1 MQLRN
6 IVNFVYYSTTEE
18 KKEKPAQKPGDTD
31 QKTLEKIMQTLANQ
45 SMREKNIS
53 LEELESIL
61 QNAINEPGNDP
72 AHTMSVDE
80 PKNDDTK
87 SITRYLIEKGYL
99 RDEKN
104 WLTKKGFLAVGN
116 QILRNLMNDLKTDE
130 FGLHETKK
138 IGSGTTVL
146 DTSKKFEIGNDLK
159 FLNVPS
165 TILNTIQRV
174 SKN

>member
-1 MQLRN
+1 LRN

-18 KKEKPAQKPGDTD
+18 KKEKPAQKPSDTD
-31 QKTLEKIMQTLANQ
+31 QKTLEKILQTLANQ
-45 SMREKNIS
+45 SVREKNIS
-53 LEELESIL
+53 LEDLESIL

-72 AHTMSVDE
+72 SQAMSVNE
-80 PKNDDTK
+80 PKSDDIK
-87 SITRYLIEKGYL
+87 SITKYLIEKGYL

-138 IGSGTTVL
+138 VGLGTTVL

-159 FLNVPS
+159 FLNVQ
-165 TILNTIQRV
+165 NTKFTKVHLIGV
-174 SKN
+174 SK